1 MTKIRDVMKTDVV
14 TVDQE
19 TSVQDAAK
27 LMGERHLGSV
37 VVTKNGKPL
46 SIFTER
52 DLLSKVIVEGYEL
65 GAAKVGDHASKPLI
79 TIGPDF
85 DLREAARIMAD
96 MKVKRLLV
104 MENEELVGIF
114 TAADLAIAL
123 VKEGD

>member
-14 TVDQE
+14 AVDEE

-52 DLLSKVIVEGYEL
+52 DLLSKVIVEGCDL
-65 GAAKVGDHASKPLI
+65 GTAKVGDHASKPLI
-79 TIGPDF
+79 TIAPDF

-114 TAADLAIAL
+114 TAADLAMAL